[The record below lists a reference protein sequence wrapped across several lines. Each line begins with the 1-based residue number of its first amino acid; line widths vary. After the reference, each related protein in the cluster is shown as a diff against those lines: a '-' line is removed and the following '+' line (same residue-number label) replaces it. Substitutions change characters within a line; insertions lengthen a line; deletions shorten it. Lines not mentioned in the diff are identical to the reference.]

1 MASMIW
7 LTPAAWFGIAAL
19 AAPLAIHLLVHRRS
33 DPFPFPSLQVLQPTR
48 LASIRRHR
56 LKDIPL
62 LVVRAAILMLAV
74 AALAGPLI
82 VTASRRALWN
92 NRVARAIVVDTGGAD
107 GAERTRLARQE
118 GASAFRSTLIE
129 TPLAGEGLR
138 RAVAWL
144 EEAPPAR
151 REIVCVSPLAI
162 GSVTAADLAAVPKDV
177 GVRFVRSGTLPPTRT
192 VDLAPVLTWADTR
205 TITHNPGGVAGDLR
219 VRPRT
224 ATLTGPETRA
234 SDAGAPSPLTLPL
247 EIVAAGDQRAA
258 IDAAVSAVVAQRTL
272 VPAPHQSARLVFSGA
287 PDSARAIADAATVR
301 LPWIGDAIARIAQDE
316 DVIRTASDVRT
327 AHSDVQ
333 LRKGPWQTIAA
344 GADGGPAVA
353 AAQAA
358 GRLIVVSAAPAADF
372 LTPVLIRS
380 ILNALA
386 EEPDLRAVE
395 IVQIPDAQLRRWERA
410 PADVPAQVRPTN
422 ADDDRRWFW
431 GAVLGLIVLEAW
443 MRRAGAQAA
452 ELDTIE
458 ERADR
463 VA

>member
-1 MASMIW
+1 MIW

-33 DPFPFPSLQVLQPTR
+33 DPFPFPSLQFLQPTR

-62 LVVRAAILMLAV
+62 LVVRAAILAVAV

-82 VTASRRALWN
+82 VTASRRASWN
-92 NRVARAIVVDTGGAD
+92 NRVARAIVVDTGGTD

-118 GASAFRSTLIE
+118 TASAFRSIIIE
-129 TPLAGEGLR
+129 APLAGEGLR
-138 RAVAWL
+138 RAAAWL

-151 REIVCVSPLAI
+151 REIVCVSPLAV
-162 GSVTAADLAAVPKDV
+162 GSVTAADLSAVSKDV

-192 VDLAPVLTWADTR
+192 VDVAPVLTWADPR
-205 TITHNPGGVAGDLR
+205 TGTHNPGSVAADLR
-219 VRPRT
+219 ARPRT
-224 ATLTGPETRA
+224 ATLTGSETRV
-234 SDAGAPSPLTLPL
+234 SDAGAPSRLTLPL
-247 EIVAAGDQRAA
+247 EIVAPDDQRPA

-272 VPAPHQSARLVFSGA
+272 TPAPNQSARLVLGAA
-287 PDSARAIADAATVR
+287 PDSARAIAEAATVR

-316 DVIRTASDVRT
+316 DVVHTASDVRAT
-327 AHSDVQ
+327 HPDAR
-333 LRKGPWQTIAA
+333 LRKEPWQTIAA
-344 GADGGPAVA
+344 GADGGPAVV

-358 GRLIVVSAAPAADF
+358 DRLMVVSAAPAADF

-386 EEPDLRAVE
+386 AEPDLRAAE
-395 IVQIPDAQLRRWERA
+395 IVPIPDAQLRGWERA
-410 PADVPAQVRPTN
+410 PADVPAQVRPSN
-422 ADDDRRWFW
+422 GDDDRRWFW
-431 GAVLGLIVLEAW
+431 GGVLILIALESW

-452 ELDTIE
+452 EVHTIE